1 MALENDKN
9 ATKSDNIGSS
19 DVDKKSM
26 NGKNTGLKGDTNASK
41 KKGKNGKNENKSDV
55 VANGHDDDIKN
66 SKTNGAVDSNANDM
80 ESVSG
85 DDKKNEEGVD
95 MKKDTTKSEA
105 GDGGEENYDEDLDL
119 DALHDSG
126 ITVHIQSP
134 GAELLSVQLSSM
146 ELVQE
151 IHQLLMDRED
161 TCHRTCFSLQLDGV
175 TLDNFAELKTIE
187 GLKNG
192 SVIKVVEE
200 PYTMRE
206 ARIHVRHVRDL
217 LKSMDPAD
225 AYNGVECNSLTFLHT
240 ITQGDLLEKKKS
252 RPDSVDCTP
261 AEYIMPGVKEAPL
274 TPLQPGVNKN
284 SKGPQALK
292 VLTTSAWNPPPGP
305 RKLHGDLMYLYV
317 VTMEDKRFH
326 ISACPKGFY
335 INQSTDD
342 VFNPKPDN
350 PSHLSH
356 SLIDLL
362 SQISPS
368 FKRAFQQMQKKRTL
382 RHAFERVATPY
393 QVYQWTA
400 PQLEHTIDAIR
411 AEDAFSS
418 KLGYEEH
425 IPGQTRDW
433 NEELQTTRELPRKTL
448 PERLLRERAIF
459 KVHGDFVIA
468 ATRGAMAVID
478 GNVLAINPGEDPKM
492 QMFIWNNIF
501 FSLGFDVRDHYKELG
516 GDVAAFVA
524 PRNDLHGVRVYS
536 AVDIEGLYTLGT
548 VVVDYRG
555 YRVTAQSIIP
565 GILEREQEQ
574 SVVYGSIDFGKTVLS
589 HPKYLELLRKAGKH
603 LKILPH
609 SVINERDEP
618 VELCSSVECKG
629 IIGNDGRHYI
639 LDLLRTFPPDVN
651 FLKLDIELSPEL
663 KAMGFPIEHK
673 HKLSCLRQEL
683 LEAFIEDRYV
693 SFIRNAAQHL
703 QQLNANKKSDENN
716 AAAAIT
722 EKGEEETKEPSK
734 DEGENKKSEDD
745 KKTSD
750 ALEHAFDAIK
760 DAQTNVATADEK
772 QAAEV
777 VKRACAAVGSLKEK
791 EFDFRFN
798 PDVFSPGIRHVDD
811 PNGPNSLAKQKKL
824 VQEAAEFLVLKQI
837 PGFIKEHM
845 NHTSPPMDGTS
856 ITEIL
861 HSHGINVRY
870 LGKVITMLAQVP
882 RMDYLHRIT
891 VLELIVRA
899 TKHIYYAYMQNTDAM
914 HLSAAISHFL
924 NCFLSS
930 GPVNA
935 NTSSD
940 ELQKANNNNNKRG
953 KNKNKNGGKNNQKNG
968 AQVGNENND
977 WALMT
982 PKSLWQQ
989 IKKESKSY
997 WDYELGC
1004 DSIESAVE
1012 KFGFQRVSILRAFC
1026 LKVGIQILLREYN
1039 FESRNKPTFGEEDI
1053 LNVFPIVK
1061 HISPR
1066 ASDAYN
1072 FYTTGQSKIQQG
1084 LFKEGYELISE
1095 ALNLLNNVF
1104 GAMHFENGSCLRM
1117 LARLSYLLGDA
1128 QEALAIQQRAV
1139 IMSERVNGID
1149 HPCTILEYTHLS
1161 LYCFANGQISTSL
1174 KLLYRAR
1181 YLMVLICG
1189 EDHPEVALID
1199 SNISL
1204 ILHAVGEYE
1213 LSLRFIEHALKLNL
1227 KYFGNKSMNVAVSY
1241 HLVARTQSCMGDF
1254 RSALNNEK
1262 ETYSI
1267 YKSQLGETHE
1277 KTRESAEC
1285 LRLLTQQAV
1294 LLQRKMNDIYSNGK
1308 LTTGLPPIHI
1318 QPPTMGS
1325 VLDMLNTI
1333 NGILFVQISQKDIA
1347 KVKTEIEKHLKT
1359 TNEVN
1364 ETTETLKKLAINN
1377 STDETEVAKSE
1388 QQTNG
1393 NEPSS
1398 SSCNGNNATTTS

>member
-1 MALENDKN
+1 MTLENTGKLEQN
-9 ATKSDNIGSS
+9 NVSE
-19 DVDKKSM
+19 
-26 NGKNTGLKGDTNASK
+26 NGAECGNGIVPADPETITK
-41 KKGKNGKNENKSDV
+41 KKGKNLKGNKK
-55 VANGHDDDIKN
+55 AHLTNGHAIDKPNKAETLSD
-66 SKTNGAVDSNANDM
+66 TNANVVDSTNTDISIENESKQNDNSLNDKDKVDILKK
-80 ESVSG
+80 ESS
-85 DDKKNEEGVD
+85 EGED
-95 MKKDTTKSEA
+95 SSSESI
-105 GDGGEENYDEDLDL
+105 DLDV
-119 DALHDSG
+119 LHDAG
-126 ITVHIQSP
+126 ISINIQSP
-134 GAELLSVQLSSM
+134 GAEMLTIQLSSM

-161 TCHRTCFSLQLDGV
+161 TCHRTCFSLQLNGV
-175 TLDNFAELKTIE
+175 TLDNFAELKSIE
-187 GLKNG
+187 GLKHG
-192 SVIKVVEE
+192 STIKVMEE

-206 ARIHVRHVRDL
+206 ARIHVRHIRDL
-217 LKSMDPAD
+217 LKSLDNAD
-225 AYNGVECNSLTFLHT
+225 AYNGVECNSLTFLHQ
-240 ITQGDLLEKKKS
+240 ITQGDLMEKKKS

-261 AEYIMPGVKEAPL
+261 PEFIIPGAKEAPL
-274 TPLQPGVNKN
+274 LPLQPGIKN
-284 SKGPQALK
+284 FKNQQALK
-292 VLTTSAWNPPPGP
+292 VLTTSAWNPPPGQ
-305 RKLHGDLMYLYV
+305 RKLYGDLMYLYV
-317 VTMEDKRFH
+317 ITMEDKRFH

-335 INQSTDD
+335 INQCTDEI
-342 VFNPKPDN
+342 FNPKPDS

-362 SQISPS
+362 SQISPN
-368 FKRAFQQMQKKRTL
+368 FKRVFQQMQKKRTL

-393 QVYQWTA
+393 QIYQWAA
-400 PQLEHTIDAIR
+400 PPQDHTVDAIR

-589 HPKYLELLRKAGKH
+589 HPKYLELLQKAGKH

-609 SVINERDEP
+609 SVLNERDEKI
-618 VELCSSVECKG
+618 ELCSSVECKG

-651 FLKLDIELSPEL
+651 FLILNDIELSSEL
-663 KAMGFPIEHK
+663 KSIGFPIEHK

-693 SFIRNAAQHL
+693 SFIRNAATHL
-703 QQLNANKKSDENN
+703 QQLNVNKNKTDINDGKTNTSEPNN
-716 AAAAIT
+716 S
-722 EKGEEETKEPSK
+722 EPV
-734 DEGENKKSEDD
+734 ENKEICDTTKNLNSENGEKSEN
-745 KKTSD
+745 T
-750 ALEHAFDAIK
+750 AVENACDAIRE
-760 DAQTNVATADEK
+760 AQTNVATADEK

-811 PNGPNSLAKQKKL
+811 SNSSNSLSKQKKL
-824 VQEAAEFLVLKQI
+824 VQDAAEFLVTKQI
-837 PGFIKEHM
+837 PAFVKEYKT
-845 NHTSPPMDGTS
+845 HTSPPMDGTS
-856 ITEIL
+856 ITEAL

-870 LGKVITMLAQVP
+870 LGKVINTIANESQ
-882 RMDYLHRIT
+882 MDYIHRIA
-891 VLELIVRA
+891 VMELILRA
-899 TKHIYYAYMQNTDAM
+899 AKHIYYPYMQNADVM
-914 HLSAAISHFL
+914 HLSSAISHFL
-924 NCFLSS
+924 NCLL
-930 GPVNA
+930 
-935 NTSSD
+935 TSSQGSVGNISVTED
-940 ELQKANNNNNKRG
+940 NPKSNKR
-953 KNKNKNGGKNNQKNG
+953 NKNKSKNRTKLL
-968 AQVGNENND
+968 NNSD
-977 WALMT
+977 WQLLT
-982 PKSLWQQ
+982 PKALWQQ
-989 IKKESKSY
+989 IKKEAKSY
-997 WDYELGC
+997 WDYDLKC
-1004 DSIESAVE
+1004 DTIECLVE
-1012 KFGFQRVSILRAFC
+1012 KYAIQRISLMRAFC
-1026 LKVGIQILLREYN
+1026 LKVGIQVLLREYN
-1039 FESRNKPTFGEEDI
+1039 FDSRNKPIFTDEDI
-1053 LNVFPIVK
+1053 LNVFPVVK

-1084 LFKEGYELISE
+1084 HFKEGYELISE

-1104 GAMHFENGSCLRM
+1104 GAMHPENGSCLRM
-1117 LARLSYLLGDA
+1117 LARLSYLLGDPL
-1128 QEALAIQQRAV
+1128 EALTIQQRAV

-1161 LYCFANGQISTSL
+1161 LYCFANSQVSTSL

-1181 YLMVLICG
+1181 YLLLLICG
-1189 EDHPEVALID
+1189 EDHPEVGLID

-1213 LSLRFIEHALKLNL
+1213 LSLRFIEHALKLNI
-1227 KYFGNKSMNVAVSY
+1227 KYFGEKSMHVAVSY

-1254 RSALNNEK
+1254 RAALNNEK

-1267 YKSQLGETHE
+1267 YKSQLGENHE
-1277 KTRESAEC
+1277 KTKESAEC
-1285 LRLLTQQAV
+1285 LRVLTQQAV
-1294 LLQRKMNDIYSNGK
+1294 LLQRKMNDIYTNGK

-1318 QPPTMGS
+1318 QQPTMGS

-1347 KVKTEIEKHLKT
+1347 RVKTEIEKHLRT
-1359 TNEVN
+1359 TNESD
-1364 ETTETLKKLAINN
+1364 ETTETLKKIVNGANVLDGLNK
-1377 STDETEVAKSE
+1377 ETEQSTEDNNVQNLSAAKS
-1388 QQTNG
+1388 
-1393 NEPSS
+1393 
-1398 SSCNGNNATTTS
+1398 